1 MHGVQMQVL
10 PKLREGVVK
19 MDKKIHCDC
28 GKLLA
33 KIHEDGT
40 IWVWCKSCHKE
51 VELEVEPYEPDKID
65 SDRVQRV

>member
-1 MHGVQMQVL
+1 
-10 PKLREGVVK
+10 
-19 MDKKIHCDC
+19 MDEIKCKC

-33 KIHEDGT
+33 RRTESGKIL
-40 IWVWCKSCHKE
+40 VWCKSCHKE